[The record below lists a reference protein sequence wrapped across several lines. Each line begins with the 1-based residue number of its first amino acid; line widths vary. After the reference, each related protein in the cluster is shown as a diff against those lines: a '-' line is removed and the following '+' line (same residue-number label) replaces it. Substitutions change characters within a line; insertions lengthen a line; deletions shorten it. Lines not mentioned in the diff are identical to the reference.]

1 MWRVGALLVTV
12 TSCSPVSRPT
22 QVTQSGHGSYED
34 KYDSLNSFHRRG
46 SLGAAAP
53 RLRPPG
59 CAGQPQ
65 RAVRVGCAGR
75 GAGQQRAEAGAR
87 VDQVQVRGVR
97 GAAGLPGGQALQVRR
112 WWPAARLCYN
122 I

>member
-1 MWRVGALLVTV
+1 MGTLLVTV

-22 QVTQSGHGSYED
+22 QVTWPRHE
-34 KYDSLNSFHRRG
+34 YDSLNSLHRRG